1 MDFGA
6 SAWPQFIQGFAVAC
20 FFMPL
25 TTITLSGLPP
35 ERLAAASSLSELH
48 LYPCRLHRGPRSPPP
63 CGPTARR
70 CIMRS
75 SPNR

>member
-25 TTITLSGLPP
+25 TTITLSGLPLKAF
-35 ERLAAASSLSELH
+35 RSIANFTD
-48 LYPCRLHRGPRSPPP
+48 LYR
-63 CGPTARR
+63 
-70 CIMRS
+70 
-75 SPNR
+75 